1 MRPSARAV
9 LFLSL
14 FQKAARWHALFNAFH
29 RAMVNIKHFNV
40 YPAVGN
46 AFAALLVCQ
55 RMFVAE
61 AALLRTRRSTMEFVM
76 TGCSVLLASALMAVG
91 GFWAGSAAAAPIH
104 ADMSLQGGA
113 VFEQVQMRGDGGNR
127 GGGTSFSSG
136 GGASMSSGRSSG
148 GNWSGSRATSG
159 GNFAT
164 SGRQSFAAHN
174 RNWSGGNWSGRRNAA
189 DSRNR
194 RRGVRGPAVAF
205 GFGPGYYDYGY
216 DYDYYPYD
224 DDTYAYVAPG
234 PAVAGDDVAYCQQRF
249 RSYDPSTGTYLG
261 YDGLRHPCP

>member
-1 MRPSARAV
+1 
-9 LFLSL
+9 
-14 FQKAARWHALFNAFH
+14 
-29 RAMVNIKHFNV
+29 
-40 YPAVGN
+40 
-46 AFAALLVCQ
+46 
-55 RMFVAE
+55 
-61 AALLRTRRSTMEFVM
+61 MEFVM
-76 TGCSVLLASALMAVG
+76 TGRSVLVASALLAAG
-91 GFWAGSAAAAPIH
+91 GVWAGSAAAAPIH

-164 SGRQSFAAHN
+164 SGRQSFAANN
-174 RNWSGGNWSGRRNAA
+174 RNWSGGNWSGRRNFA
-189 DSRNR
+189 DWRNH
-194 RRGVRGPAVAF
+194 RRGFRGAAVAF